1 MPHPTQNT
9 ARLTAEITQRL
20 AHLSHDLH
28 QLPADEAVQVIARI
42 VNPDDGILGAF
53 TQLVEAGSRLARHQ
67 AERGALPG
75 EVWLSLGRAANELYS
90 IGLDLDLDDHKDT
103 LVQFGTQASLA
114 ASKPPAPAPL
124 VARRRR

>member
-20 AHLSHDLH
+20 AHLSHDLP

-67 AERGALPG
+67 AERGALPA

-90 IGLDLDLDDHKDT
+90 IGLDLDDHKDT
-103 LVQFGTQASLA
+103 LVQFGTRTGLA

>member
-9 ARLTAEITQRL
+9 ARRTVEITQRL

-67 AERGALPG
+67 AERGALPA

-90 IGLDLDLDDHKDT
+90 IGLDLDDHKDT
-103 LVQFGTQASLA
+103 LVQFGTRTGLA
-114 ASKPPAPAPL
+114 ASEPPAPAPL